1 MCVLYLQN
9 ISEIPN
15 EIGYINIYFSDKET
29 EYYDLLEKFEPISF
43 ENKKKLEM
51 KLPKK
56 TTILELKSKINN
68 NISPNLLL
76 VRVIGKNNQLERV
89 LKNDNYDLKKYNLES
104 PINLF
109 VEELKEPLFSENKNN
124 NNEENINI
132 NDKNKNKKNK
142 NKINNKDNETMII
155 LMQKNKKE
163 NKYENKKVYII
174 QNDPNVFGTKELYDL
189 CRYHSNW
196 MNISIAKYNRGT
208 YDYEEIKEYDEN
220 NNSLSLKKEIILL
233 EIVIGLLLKI

>member
-1 MCVLYLQN
+1 M
-9 ISEIPN
+9 IEIPN

-29 EYYDLLEKFEPISF
+29 NYYDLIDKFGPISF
-43 ENKKKLEM
+43 ENKKQLEM

-76 VRVIGKNNQLERV
+76 IRLIGKNNQLERV

-109 VEELKEPLFSENKNN
+109 VEELKETLFNSDNK
-124 NNEENINI
+124 NNEENNNNDI

-142 NKINNKDNETMII
+142 KIINNKYNETMII
-155 LMQKNKKE
+155 LMQKIKKKI
-163 NKYENKKVYII
+163 NMKIKK
-174 QNDPNVFGTKELYDL
+174 
-189 CRYHSNW
+189 
-196 MNISIAKYNRGT
+196 
-208 YDYEEIKEYDEN
+208 
-220 NNSLSLKKEIILL
+220 
-233 EIVIGLLLKI
+233 